1 MAYVT
6 NQFAHIIRMLKIK
19 ELHICMYHI
28 FLFITYGRYEVTYF
42 VIIQFANDQENCQI
56 IVSPEIDRLV
66 MLMWTNLKN
75 VGLMKS
81 LLDATQFGSKSK
93 KLSKGLAFRKGH
105 HQFWW
110 KKWNSVFWRRGLTLI
125 FWGLQSESFWWT
137 SAKNCDLDA

>member
-1 MAYVT
+1 MCGICHEPICTYHSNAK
-6 NQFAHIIRMLKIK
+6 NQRVAH
-19 ELHICMYHI
+19 MYHI

-66 MLMWTNLKN
+66 MLMRTNLKN
-75 VGLMKS
+75 AGLMKS

>member
-1 MAYVT
+1 MCGICHEPICTYHSNAK
-6 NQFAHIIRMLKIK
+6 NQRVAH
-19 ELHICMYHI
+19 MYHI

-42 VIIQFANDQENCQI
+42 VIIQFANNQENCQI

-66 MLMWTNLKN
+66 MLMRTNLKN
-75 VGLMKS
+75 AGLMKS

-110 KKWNSVFWRRGLTLI
+110 KKMEF
-125 FWGLQSESFWWT
+125 SFLEKGT
-137 SAKNCDLDA
+137 DSDFLRVTE

>member
-28 FLFITYGRYEVTYF
+28 FLFITCGRYEVTYF

-66 MLMWTNLKN
+66 MLMRTYLKN